1 MLAEPNRVPNVKPV
15 SQNGFTLDSFGRL
28 KTSQGFTIFDSQ
40 NRYKDSGDFSSEISG
55 TASATFLP
63 NESTIAMQVGTASG
77 DRITRES
84 LRVFPYQPGKALQ
97 VMQSFVMA
105 PPKTNLR
112 QRVGYFSRQNGIYLE
127 QDGSDIYIVLR
138 SYISGEVVDT
148 RVHQRDW
155 NNDRLDGTGKTDV
168 ELDLSKAQILFSEI
182 EWLGVGSVRVG
193 FMINSVPIVA
203 HRFDHANT
211 IDSVY
216 MTTASLPVRY
226 EIENT
231 GTTASASTMK
241 QICATVISNGGY
253 TRRTEA
259 WTASRTATV
268 NVSSSFYPIAS
279 IRLAA
284 GRTDAVIV
292 PSAISL
298 LPIAQGNY
306 QFGIIRN
313 ATITGGTWTL
323 HTPSSSNVEYNIDAT
338 SMTGGD
344 LVFEGLVNA
353 TTQGRAAIN
362 LGDDVFRWDLQLGRT
377 NSNTPVSD
385 TVTLALR
392 SLGGTQSGIGS
403 ISWFDL

>member
-1 MLAEPNRVPNVKPV
+1 
-15 SQNGFTLDSFGRL
+15 
-28 KTSQGFTIFDSQ
+28 
-40 NRYKDSGDFSSEISG
+40 
-55 TASATFLP
+55 
-63 NESTIAMQVGTASG
+63 MQVGTASG
-77 DRITRES
+77 DRITRET

-97 VMQSFVMA
+97 VLQSFVMA

-138 SYISGEVVDT
+138 SYISGEVVNT

-155 NNDRLDGTGKTDV
+155 NNDRLDGTGKTDI

-203 HRFDHANT
+203 HRFDHANI

-231 GTTASASTMK
+231 GTTPSASTMK

-284 GRTDAVIV
+284 GRTDAMIV

-306 QFGIIRN
+306 QFGLVRN
-313 ATITGGTWTL
+313 AEITGGTWTP
-323 HTPSSSNVEYNIDAT
+323 HTPSAGNVEYNIDAT

-353 TTQGRAAIN
+353 TNQGAAAIN

-385 TVTLALR
+385 TMTLVLR